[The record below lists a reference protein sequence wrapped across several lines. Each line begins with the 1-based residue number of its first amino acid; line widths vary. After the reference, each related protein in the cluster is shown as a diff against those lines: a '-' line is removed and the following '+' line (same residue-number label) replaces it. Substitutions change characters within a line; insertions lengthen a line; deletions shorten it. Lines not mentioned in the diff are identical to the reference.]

1 MTRTAATAL
10 LLSALVL
17 CTAGGVSAQDE
28 GIERAAEEMRKRALE
43 AGSAAGTIGPLKE
56 FVTKYPGR
64 QGETVWL
71 AQALMQERMFPE
83 AAELLEGANRRW
95 PRNFQITEMLG
106 TAYLELG
113 RPDEAVE
120 TWHSILGD
128 RERDVP
134 LYMQISRRE
143 WDAGMFDR
151 AIETLKEAR
160 RFESHYVQLTAA
172 IVRMEKTRGNDRE
185 AFMEALSGFEMGKM
199 PDIGRAAGAISSFRD
214 AGSPPDLVEA
224 ADSFAVHGRK
234 NKPFFRTLHAALLVE
249 TGDFSGASEYLILA
263 GSREMPEKDFY
274 SFVLRLYSLRGNF
287 GNPGYEEY
295 LERASSTFV
304 RRYNDS
310 PRAPRI
316 LLEGA
321 MHAEFAARRGGAG
334 ERAAAKRAV
343 VMADSTISHRRGR
356 QYAEKASL
364 IKARVS
370 LVHLHDP
377 EAALRAVDS
386 GAWRHASLA
395 REAQAI
401 RLEAIM
407 LSGRWDEAMKRFAA
421 LEASPDS
428 SLAVAGKYGRGMV
441 LFHRGEFEES
451 AKVLSEVAAEAP
463 GSRWANDALETA
475 VLIRRAEMDDPA
487 VLAAFASAMTAGGSG
502 RFGEAADSL
511 AAAAARYPHSP
522 LAPEA
527 LYESAL
533 MLERAGR
540 RGESVAML
548 EGISEGYPLSRAAP
562 RAVETLAAVLEED
575 DPEESARWYA
585 LFLERYGEDPWV
597 TRVRSRYMSLRKR
610 LGEKRQEEVD
620 DT

>member
-1 MTRTAATAL
+1 MTRIAATAFIL
-10 LLSALVL
+10 FALVL
-17 CTAGGVSAQDE
+17 CSAGGGSAQDE
-28 GIERAAEEMRKRALE
+28 GIERAAEEMRKKALAAE
-43 AGSAAGTIGPLKE
+43 SAAGTIGPLKE

-64 QGETVWL
+64 YGETVWL
-71 AQALMQERMFPE
+71 AQVWMQERMFPE
-83 AAELLEGANRRW
+83 AADLLRGANRRW
-95 PRNFQITEMLG
+95 PLNFQITEMLG

-128 RERDVP
+128 SERDVP
-134 LYMQISRRE
+134 RYMQVSQRE

-160 RFESHYVQLTAA
+160 RFESHYVQLTAV

-199 PDIGRAAGAISSFRD
+199 PDIGRAGGAISSFRD
-214 AGSPPDLVEA
+214 AGSPPELVA
-224 ADSFAVHGRK
+224 ATDSFAVHGRK

-249 TGDFSGASEYLILA
+249 TGDYSGASEYLILA
-263 GSREMPEKDFY
+263 GSGEVSEKDFY
-274 SFVLRLYSLRGNF
+274 SLVLRLYSLSGNF
-287 GNPGYEEY
+287 GEPDFEGY
-295 LERASSTFV
+295 LERASSMFV
-304 RRYNDS
+304 RRYSDS

-321 MHAEFAARRGGAG
+321 MHAELAARRGGTG

-356 QYAEKASL
+356 QYAEKAGL

-370 LVHLHDP
+370 LEHLHDP

-386 GAWRHASLA
+386 GAWRHANLA

-428 SLAVAGKYGRGMV
+428 SLAVSGKYGRGMV

-502 RFGEAADSL
+502 RFGEAAESL
-511 AAAAARYPHSP
+511 ASAAARYPHSP

-548 EGISEGYPLSRAAP
+548 ERISEGYPLSRAAP

-597 TRVRSRYMSLRKR
+597 TRVRGRYMRHRKR
-610 LGEKRQEEVD
+610 LGEGRQEEVD